1 MGMEGWTFPML
12 LTIAIRVLETLF
24 VLGVVGSAVVV
35 VLTAIE
41 DFKMLFMKD
50 QKDTRTSKDKDATV
64 AMDWNFSPHFG
75 HSIRSKSARLI

>member
-1 MGMEGWTFPML
+1 MEGWTFPTL

-41 DFKMLFMKD
+41 DFKMHERPEGHPD
-50 QKDTRTSKDKDATV
+50 QQD
-64 AMDWNFSPHFG
+64 
-75 HSIRSKSARLI
+75 